1 MLKNTLYYFLLFLI
15 SVLTFQDINAQLSK
29 KHYLPPIT
37 SDDPIENQYIYIST
51 PKNKNVAF
59 KITPIGRPSSE
70 EIKGTV
76 SNSNPFITTSS
87 NVGNQLFQASSQTA
101 TVITSKGYII
111 EADDVVYVSIR
122 MVSSSTFQAAA
133 IVSKGNSALGTDFR
147 MGGFWSSSP
156 KGGFLNFISVM
167 ATEDDTNIT
176 FDDFTPGIKINNYS
190 GSIPFSRILDKGES
204 FIVSVSDD
212 AGGNPNDLIG
222 TLVHSEKPVVVNS
235 GSATGSFFEGSN
247 NRDYG
252 IDQIVDAK
260 KIGTEYIFVRGDGED
275 GWENVLIIAH
285 EDNTEIKVGGTVV
298 KTINKGQFHV
308 IEGGYYNANGNMY
321 VETSKPAFAYQG
333 VGFGNNAANQGL
345 FFVPPLNCESKGNV
359 NNIASIDQIGNN
371 TFDGGVTIVT
381 NTGATVTINGLPT
394 SSFSATGPSSVNGNP
409 NYVTYKVTGLKGDVS
424 VESSE
429 ELYCAYF
436 NRNGAATSGSFY
448 SGFPSA
454 PEINFNT
461 TVSSLGNCIPNVT
474 LQAANTELFD
484 SYKWEFYN
492 EVLLEWEEKGTN
504 ANYKPTEPGRYKLK
518 GVINCTGATFES
530 IEIPVS
536 ICPDD
541 FDGDLI
547 IDNLDV
553 DIDNDGILNCDES
566 FGNATLN
573 LSNTSSP
580 SIIFQDS
587 TVNSTIISS
596 SFSETN
602 SAGTP
607 NTLTGENFGN
617 FVSTINAGDISN
629 LNYKLDFNQNINF
642 KFTQNIAFDHV
653 ISEGEFFILKIG
665 PNSKNITLLD
675 PDDQLLID
683 TNFDGA
689 FEEGIT
695 NISASEIWFQYK
707 SNTSGAA
714 STFEFLANQVNQIDF
729 THQSTGITTNSTFS
743 GNIQLTCFS
752 LDSDGDGI
760 ENMFDLDS
768 DNDGIPDI
776 SEASSPKITLS
787 NTDANQDGLDDA
799 FNGITTNIDTDK
811 DGVPNYLD
819 VDSDN
824 DGIFDLVEAGHNLA
838 DVNNDGIIDSATST
852 SVGINGLID
861 ALETTADNAILNYT
875 IADTDEDNVLNFL
888 ELDADNDACFDTK
901 EAGFTDANNDGII
914 DASPFQISLNGKV
927 LNTTNGYTSP
937 NLDYVTSAPILITN
951 FEDVI
956 FCEASTNTITIE
968 TTADSFQWWVSIDG
982 SSWSVTTNNAIYSG
996 NATNSL
1002 KITNAPLSYNH
1013 NKYRVVLGRTG
1024 NACVV
1029 TSNEITLT
1037 VNPLPTVTAVVELQ
1051 QCDDDLDRIST
1062 VNLTEAEI
1070 SISSN
1075 YKNETFT
1082 YFETEANAIAGTPE
1096 VDDKLRYP
1104 VNQNG
1109 EAWVRT
1115 ISSEGCYSISK
1126 IKLEVEASAD
1136 VIYNKEFP
1144 AVCDDFLQTDGT
1156 NGPLNNESDGI
1167 TNFNFSA
1174 AESEILVF
1182 FPPAL
1187 RPDLEVSY
1195 YETKDE
1201 RTAVINKITDISKY
1215 RNIGYPSDITRQTIY
1230 FKITNKNNNNCSGT
1244 GELYLK
1250 TNTAPTA
1257 TKVDDLELCDD
1268 ANDGSATNGIVKT
1281 FDLESQTLT
1290 ILGTQNTSDFTV
1302 TYHDA
1307 ATDANSGNNPLA
1319 SLFTNTVR
1327 DLQTIY
1333 VRVTNNTTGCFTDH
1347 TTFNLIVHPLPIAN
1361 FVEDLEVCDD
1371 NSDGSARNGFS
1382 KTIDLESQTAGVL
1395 GTQDNAIYAVT
1406 YHRNL
1411 MEAQNGANPLDSPF
1425 SNTTANRQ
1433 TIYVRVFNADT
1444 QCANGISN
1452 FDVIINP
1459 EPTFETISNLSECDN
1474 NDDFDDAN
1482 GIIQTIDLDG
1492 KIPEILG
1499 ASQDPDDFIVTFH
1512 ASKANATSGTAVI
1525 LSPYENSFATETIFV
1540 RIQNKRTGCVNDDAF
1555 FDVIV
1560 NPLPDFTVT
1569 TPQILCLNN
1578 MPLNIKVE
1586 NPRGAYTYEWK
1597 NTNGTTLNTVSA
1609 DNINITAAGTYTVTA
1624 TTTNGTLC
1632 SRTETIVITE
1642 SNIATLESSFITI
1655 IDESNNI
1662 GIENN
1667 LSIYINTIDNDLGPG
1682 EYQFAILNTDDN
1694 TRTPF
1699 AGFQDEPLFENLE
1712 GGIYKIL
1719 VNDKNGCSP
1728 DTTLIVS
1735 VIQFPKFFTPNAD
1748 GDNDNWVVK
1757 GANKTFYPNSSINI
1771 FNRYGKLVAQIAID
1785 GQGWDGTYGGKTLS
1799 SDDYWYNITLI
1810 PADTTKPT
1818 ISKKGNFSLIRK

>member
-1 MLKNTLYYFLLFLI
+1 MLKNSFFYSILFLI
-15 SVLTFQDINAQLSK
+15 SFFTFQNTNAQLSK
-29 KHYLPPIT
+29 THYLPPIT
-37 SDDPIENQYIYIST
+37 SDDPIENQFIYIST
-51 PKNKNVAF
+51 PKNNNVAF

-76 SNSNPFITTSS
+76 SNSKPYTTTSS
-87 NVGNQLFQASSQTA
+87 SVGNQLFQSSNSTA
-101 TVITSKGYII
+101 TIITSKGYII
-111 EADDVVYVSIR
+111 EADDVIYVSIR
-122 MVSSSTFQAAA
+122 MVSSSSFQAAA

-147 MGGFWSSSP
+147 MGGFYSSSP

-167 ATEDDTNIT
+167 ATEDDTDIT
-176 FDDFTPGIKINNYS
+176 FDDFSAGIKINNYS
-190 GSIPFSRILDKGES
+190 GSVPFSRNLNKGES
-204 FIVSVSDD
+204 FIVSVSTDS
-212 AGGNPNDLIG
+212 GGDPNDLIG

-235 GSATGSFFEGSN
+235 GSATGSFYEGSN

-252 IDQIVDAK
+252 IDQIVGAS

-275 GWENVLIIAH
+275 GWENVLIVAH
-285 EDNTEIKVGGTVV
+285 ENSTEIKVGGTVV

-333 VGFGNNAANQGL
+333 VGFGDNAANQGL

-359 NNIASIDQIGNN
+359 DNISSIDKIGNN
-371 TFDGGVTIVT
+371 NFGGGVTIVT

-394 SSFSATGPSSVNGNP
+394 SSFSSIGPSSVNGNT
-409 NYVTYKVTGLKGDVS
+409 NYVTYKITGLTGNVS

-461 TVSSLGNCIPNVT
+461 TVSSSGNCIPNIT

-484 SYKWEFYN
+484 GGVKWYYYNETTSAWEERSTDPSYKPI
-492 EVLLEWEEKGTN
+492 
-504 ANYKPTEPGRYKLK
+504 ASEPGRYKLV
-518 GVINCTGATFES
+518 GIIDCTGATFES
-530 IEIPVS
+530 VEIPVS

-553 DIDNDGILNCDES
+553 DIDNDGILNIDES
-566 FGNATLN
+566 FGNAILN
-573 LSNTSSP
+573 FFDINIP
-580 SIIFQDS
+580 EIIFKNS
-587 TVNSTIISS
+587 TSNSTITTGVLTKT
-596 SFSETN
+596 EATN
-602 SAGTP
+602 SY
-607 NTLTGENFGN
+607 TGDSKGN
-617 FVSTINAGDISN
+617 FKSIINPTPDS
-629 LNYKLDFNQNINF
+629 KLKYEINFNQNINF
-642 KFTQNIAFDHV
+642 KFTQNKAFDHTV
-653 ISEGEFFILKIG
+653 VAGEYFILKIS

-683 TNFDGA
+683 TNFDGE

-695 NISASEIWFQYK
+695 NISASEIWFKYK
-707 SNTSGAA
+707 ANTSGTA
-714 STFEFLANQVNQIDF
+714 STFEFLSNLVNQIDF
-729 THQSTGITTNSTFS
+729 KHQSSGIAATSTFN
-743 GNIQLTCFS
+743 GNIQLTTFS
-752 LDSDGDGI
+752 IDSDGDGI

-776 SEASSPKITLS
+776 SEAYSPQIKIS
-787 NTDANQDGLDDA
+787 NTDTDLDGLDDV
-799 FNGITTNIDTDK
+799 FNGITPNFDTDN
-811 DGVPNYLD
+811 DGIPNYTD

-824 DGIFDLVEAGHNLA
+824 DGIFDLVEAGHA
-838 DVNNDGIIDSATST
+838 EIDANNDGIIDSANAT

-861 ALETTADNAILNYT
+861 ALETSADNGVLSYT
-875 IADTDEDNVLNFL
+875 ITDTDADFILNFL
-888 ELDADNDACFDTK
+888 ELDSDNDACFDTK
-901 EAGFTDANNDGII
+901 EAGFTDANADGII
-914 DASPFQISLNGKV
+914 DSSPFLVSSKGKV
-927 LNTTNGYTSP
+927 LNTTNGYTTP
-937 NLDYVTSAPILITN
+937 NLDYITSAPIVITK

-956 FCEASTNTITIE
+956 FCEASTDTITIE
-968 TTADSFQWWVSIDG
+968 TEADTFQWWVSVDG
-982 SSWSVTTNNAIYSG
+982 ATWSIITNNAIYSEST
-996 NATNSL
+996 TNSL
-1002 KITNAPLSYNH
+1002 KITNTPLSYN
-1013 NKYRVVLGRTG
+1013 NNRYRVVLNRTG
-1024 NACVV
+1024 NACTI
-1029 TSNEITLT
+1029 TSDIITLT
-1037 VNPLPTVTAVVELQ
+1037 VNPKPTVTAIVDLK

-1096 VDDKLRYP
+1096 VLDKLRYP
-1104 VNQNG
+1104 VTIIG

-1115 ISSEGCYSISK
+1115 ISTEGCYNISK
-1126 IKLEVEASAD
+1126 INLYVEASAD
-1136 VIYNKEFP
+1136 VIYGKEFP

-1156 NGPLNNESDGI
+1156 NGALNDDTDGI
-1167 TNFNFSA
+1167 TYFDFSD
-1174 AESEILVF
+1174 AESEILIF
-1182 FPPAL
+1182 FPALL

-1195 YETKDE
+1195 FETKDD
-1201 RTAVINKITDISKY
+1201 RTAVINKITDISNY
-1215 RNIGYPSDITRQTIY
+1215 RNIGFPSNITRQTIY
-1230 FKITNKNNNNCSGT
+1230 FKITNKNNNDCTGT

-1250 TNTAPTA
+1250 TNSVPIANS
-1257 TKVDDLELCDD
+1257 VDDLELCDD
-1268 ANDGSATNGIVKT
+1268 AYDGDPTNGIVQS
-1281 FDLESQTLT
+1281 FDLESQTAT
-1290 ILGTQNTSDFTV
+1290 ILGTQSSADFTV
-1302 TYHDA
+1302 TYHLSA
-1307 ATDANSGNNPLA
+1307 ADANSGNAPLA
-1319 SLFTNTVR
+1319 SLYTNIVR
-1327 DLQTIY
+1327 DLQTLY
-1333 VRVTNNTTGCFTDH
+1333 VRVTNNSTGCFTDH
-1347 TTFNLIVHPLPIAN
+1347 TKFNLIVNPLPIVN

-1371 NSDGSARNGFS
+1371 NTDGSARNGFS
-1382 KTIDLESQTAGVL
+1382 NTIDLESQTAGIL
-1395 GTQDNAIYAVT
+1395 GTQDPSMYVVT
-1406 YHRNL
+1406 YHRSL
-1411 MEAQNGANPLDSPF
+1411 AEAQSGASPLISPY
-1425 SNTTANRQ
+1425 SNLTPYRE
-1433 TIYVRVFNADT
+1433 TIYVRVFNADAK
-1444 QCANGISN
+1444 CSNGVSN

-1499 ASQDPDDFIVTFH
+1499 TSQDPDDYNVTFH
-1512 ASKANATSGTAVI
+1512 ASKANATSGNAAI
-1525 LSPYENSFATETIFV
+1525 SSPYENSTATETIFV
-1540 RIQNKRTGCVNDDAF
+1540 RIQNKKTGCVNDDAF

-1578 MPLNIKVE
+1578 LPLNISAE
-1586 NPRGAYTYEWK
+1586 NPRAVYKYIWK
-1597 NTNGTTLNTVSA
+1597 NENGNTISTD
-1609 DNINITAAGTYTVTA
+1609 DNINVSIGGFYTVTA

-1632 SRTETIVITE
+1632 SRTETIVINE

-1662 GIENN
+1662 GSENN

-1712 GGIYKIL
+1712 GGIYQVI

-1728 DTTLIVS
+1728 DTTLLVS

-1748 GDNDNWVVK
+1748 GDNDTWIVK

-1771 FNRYGKLVAQIAID
+1771 FNRYGKLVAQLPID
-1785 GQGWDGTYGGKTLS
+1785 GQGWDGTYGGKILS
-1799 SDDYWYNITLI
+1799 SDDYWFNVTLI
-1810 PADTTKPT
+1810 PADITKPT
-1818 ISKKGNFSLIRK
+1818 INKKGHFSLIRK